1 MAYLLFLPIALYIAL
16 ATAAIQRQPR
26 TVSSMVLALYLGAV
40 AVASC
45 ALLIVGSTGDRLV
58 ARYAAAVVGILITW
72 FHWLF
77 LPLALIGLYFDTW
90 LRRQSRRQLAIALLA
105 TLAISAAL
113 DALIYANMRADS
125 MPAAVLTEYGFWPGW
140 WLARWKLSVLAGGVL
155 LLTQL
160 PVAIVIGAGIRAG
173 RMKLWRSG
181 LPLLLASVLSPLVSQ
196 LAPLSGHWAVTVAG
210 LSYALP
216 VLVLARTIQR
226 ASPEL
231 PVDRLLQSMIDSHS
245 EGAFVIDDE
254 RRVIWSDHQ
263 ITRWLGDNVLPL
275 GLVPPPITEFLR
287 QSAPLREAVL
297 ALLDTGDASAECA
310 VPDPAEAAD
319 ERVLRV
325 ERRPLQA
332 GTGLPGAQL
341 FVLRDITATRIRQN
355 LLERRQEVLALSA
368 FSADIASALDVD
380 EVIAR
385 ALAQVVAITRQDAAA
400 VALVDLRAPGGLR
413 LAGSTGLP
421 GIEDHARRWLS
432 LPDTLIA
439 RTIRRRELDIIGHI
453 TADSPHGARLLE
465 IGIQSIVTVPLIA
478 RERVIGV
485 LQAGRRT
492 PQTFEPLTIALIES
506 VGRQLAIAIENARL
520 HAEERAQRHL
530 AETLREVAGL
540 LAATNI
546 DDALQQMLTLLRRVL
561 IFDRASVLLTAEPGI
576 LRVRAHTGFLNV
588 ADGTPLDQVRIAIA
602 ERTYLQR
609 LFAER
614 QPQLVTDTIQDL
626 DWIAG
631 THPIGSW
638 IGVPLI
644 ARNQVLGC
652 FSVAHQQP
660 GHFTEEDLQIAM
672 AFAGQ
677 AVVAVENHQLI
688 TSEHRRRVQA
698 EVLQKTS
705 HDLVMSANLDQAMLT
720 ALSHLKTVLEFD
732 RAHIALLD
740 RSAGTWT
747 PRVSLPQPA
756 ILPADKT
763 LRLADFPLVAQ
774 AVEAKRP
781 LMIGDTRETPEWT
794 AARHSPQEIRNWMC
808 LPLIVRDHVIGL
820 LNIDSFEPRRF
831 SAEQFQIAQVF
842 ANQIAAAIEIFR
854 LLEAASRQNRAM
866 RALNT
871 ILAASNEALT
881 QENLMGVLLERVL
894 ETLGL
899 RAGAIHRRDVQRG
912 NLWLQAAYGLS
923 PETVAQLQRV
933 PFGTTLPKV
942 TAPGDGALAFTSVPL
957 VSHGSEIGLLSLCRP
972 LEAPL
977 SPTLQRLLPQIGQQ
991 LGVVMENATLFE
1003 DALRREA
1010 LSTNLGRLSL
1020 AISAQL
1026 DRDTVLNLICRES
1039 IAVFE
1044 AQGAYIWLIENGE
1057 LVGAAATGLA
1067 EDRFPGHRIDL
1078 RSTEQ
1083 LPARVLHAWQ
1093 AEYVNRVADSE
1104 ALDPGFVE
1112 MIGAKSVIAVPLLK
1126 ADIPVG
1132 TLLLTNTENADAFA
1146 GWQTEQIGLLGVQ
1159 AALAIQNATLFD
1171 EIRHRLDQ
1179 LRLVNEVGRYATA
1192 ILSPQSLI
1200 EGVADKLSDILHY
1213 DLVGLMLIE
1222 DDDLSVHSIF
1232 VRDDVLMASDE
1243 RALRAAI
1250 QTVGLQAVRQA
1261 EPILQNQTH
1270 MRGPTGT
1277 LRAPAPYCALA
1288 TPLIAADEVIGVLV
1302 VERHGYNSIMQEDLD
1317 VMEPLAAQLAISVAN
1332 ARLFEKVRQQTIE
1345 LEGRVLERTAE
1356 IRRQQER
1363 TEAIIGSVADAV
1375 IVFDLDGQVMMMNP
1389 VARTLFDQHDLDI
1402 DLSMRISALVTRA
1415 LAHNG
1420 ATPDLTEVIEAGA
1433 VALQVKAARVV
1444 DGERV
1449 LGSVAVL
1456 RDISQLKELDRM
1468 KDLFV
1473 SNVSHELRTPL
1484 ANLKLYLELLQQ
1496 GRPERREGYLQVMDR
1511 EVERLTRLIRDLL
1524 DLSRLQSEH
1533 RAERPR
1539 RREPVNLDEIIA
1551 LVIQDNLAWAE
1562 SKRETLRH
1570 EAETSPLPWVMGD
1583 SDQIV
1588 RALTNLIANALN
1600 YTPEHGEVIV
1610 RSRATGPEHGPAE
1623 WVIIEVSDTGIGIP
1637 DIELPHI
1644 FERFYRGTNV
1654 NPAIPGTGLGL
1665 AIIREIVEL
1674 HGGTVTVES
1683 REGAGSTFCLRLPA
1697 IASRVAAS

>member
-1 MAYLLFLPIALYIAL
+1 MAYLLFVPIALYIAL
-16 ATAAIQRQPR
+16 ATVAVQRQPR
-26 TVSSMVLALYLGAV
+26 TVSSTVLALYLGA
-40 AVASC
+40 AALASF
-45 ALLIVGSTGDRLV
+45 ALLIVSTTGQESIATPVAELV
-58 ARYAAAVVGILITW
+58 GVLTTW

-77 LPLALIGLYFDTW
+77 LPLALIGLYFDAW
-90 LRRQSRRQLAIALLA
+90 LRRQSRRRLAAGLALALLIG
-105 TLAISAAL
+105 LAL
-113 DALIYANMRADS
+113 DAIIVGALRHRAVPVVAD
-125 MPAAVLTEYGFWPGW
+125 TQHGFWPRW
-140 WLARWKLSVLAGGVL
+140 WLERWEWPALLGGLIAMLLPTAIVVFLSV
-155 LLTQL
+155 
-160 PVAIVIGAGIRAG
+160 RAG
-173 RMKLWRSG
+173 RMHPWRTG
-181 LPLLLASVLSPLVSQ
+181 LPLLLASLASLLAPFLVSVDR
-196 LAPLSGHWAVTVAG
+196 LWAVPLTG

-216 VLVLARTIQR
+216 VLVLTRTIR
-226 ASPEL
+226 RTSPEL
-231 PVDRLLQSMIDSHS
+231 SLGALLQSMIDSHS
-245 EGAFVIDDE
+245 AGALVTDDE

-263 ITRWLGDNVLPL
+263 VGRWLGGTAPPI
-275 GLVPPPITEFLR
+275 GLVPPPIAEFLR
-287 QSAPLREAVL
+287 QSAPLRETVL
-297 ALLDTGDASAECA
+297 ALLDTGEASAECT
-310 VPDPAEAAD
+310 VSDPAEASD

-332 GTGLPGAQL
+332 GAGLPDAQL
-341 FVLRDITATRIRQN
+341 FILRDITATRIRQD

-380 EVIAR
+380 EVIKR
-385 ALAQVVAITRQDAAA
+385 ALAQVVAMTHQDAAA
-400 VALVDLRAPGGLR
+400 VTLVEPRAPGGLR

-421 GIEDHARRWLS
+421 EIEGYAQRWLP
-432 LPDTLIA
+432 LHDTLIA
-439 RTIRRRELDIIGHI
+439 LTIRSREPSIIPQA

-465 IGIQSIVTVPLIA
+465 MGIQSVVTVPLVA

-485 LQAGRRT
+485 LQVGSRA
-492 PQTFEPLTIALIES
+492 PQTFEPVTIALIES

-540 LAATNI
+540 LATANI
-546 DDALQQMLTLLRRVL
+546 DDALQQMLALLRRVL
-561 IFDRASVLLTAEPGI
+561 TFDRASVLLTAEPGL

-588 ADGTPLDQVRIAIA
+588 ASEKPLDQVRIAIA
-602 ERTYLQR
+602 DRPYLQR

-614 QPQLVTDTIQDL
+614 QPQLVTDTTQDP

-631 THPIGSW
+631 THPLGSW

-644 ARNQVLGC
+644 ARDQVLGC

-688 TSEHRRRVQA
+688 AGEHRRRVQA
-698 EVLQKTS
+698 EMLQKAS
-705 HDLVMSANLDQAMLT
+705 HDLVMSANLDQAMFT

-747 PRVSLPQPA
+747 PRVSLPRPA
-756 ILPADKT
+756 KLPADKT
-763 LRLADFPLVAQ
+763 LRLADFPLVARV
-774 AVEAKRP
+774 VETKRP
-781 LMIGDTRETPEWT
+781 QMIDETRETPEWT
-794 AARHSPQEIRNWMC
+794 AARHTPQEIRNWMC

-820 LNIDSFEPRRF
+820 LNIDGFEPHRF
-831 SAEQFQIAQVF
+831 TAEQFQIAQVF
-842 ANQIAAAIEIFR
+842 ANQTAAAIEIFR

-871 ILAASNEALT
+871 ILSASNEALT
-881 QENLMGVLLERVL
+881 QENLMSVLLARVL
-894 ETLGL
+894 EALNL
-899 RAGAIHRRDVQRG
+899 RAGAIHRRDPQRG
-912 NLWLQAAYGLS
+912 DLMLQAAVGLP
-923 PETVAQLQRV
+923 PEAVAQLQRV
-933 PFGTTLPKV
+933 PLAATLPELA
-942 TAPGDGALAFTSVPL
+942 APGDGALAFTSVPL

-972 LEAPL
+972 PQAPFSPALEP
-977 SPTLQRLLPQIGQQ
+977 LLPQIGQQ

-1044 AQGAYIWLIENGE
+1044 AQGAYIWLIESGE
-1057 LVGAAATGLA
+1057 LIGAAATGLA
-1067 EDRFPGHRIDL
+1067 EDRFLGHRIDL
-1078 RSTEQ
+1078 RSTER

-1093 AEYVNRVADSE
+1093 AEYVNHVADSD
-1104 ALDPGFVE
+1104 ALDPDFVQ

-1126 ADIPVG
+1126 ADIPIG
-1132 TLLLTNTENADAFA
+1132 TLLLVNTENADAFA

-1200 EGVADKLSDILHY
+1200 EGVADKLSEILHY

-1232 VRDDVLMASDE
+1232 VRDDVLMTSDE
-1243 RALRAAI
+1243 RALRAAM

-1270 MRGPTGT
+1270 LRGPTGA

-1389 VARTLFDQHDLDI
+1389 VARALFDQHDLDM
-1402 DLSMRISALVTRA
+1402 DLSTRISALVTRA
-1415 LAHNG
+1415 LAQDG
-1420 ATPDLTEVIEAGA
+1420 ATPNLTEVIESGA

-1444 DGERV
+1444 DGERI

-1468 KDLFV
+1468 KDQFV

-1496 GRPERREGYLQVMDR
+1496 GRPERRDGYLQVMDR
-1511 EVERLTRLIRDLL
+1511 EVERLARLIRDLL

-1562 SKRETLRH
+1562 SKHEVLRH

-1583 SDQIV
+1583 PDQIV
-1588 RALTNLIANALN
+1588 RALTNLVANALN

-1610 RSRATGPEHGPAE
+1610 RSRAAGPEHSPAE

-1637 DIELPHI
+1637 AAELPHI

-1665 AIIREIVEL
+1665 AIIKEIVEL
-1674 HGGTVTVES
+1674 HGGTITVES
-1683 REGAGSTFCLRLPA
+1683 QEGAGSTFCLRLPA
-1697 IASRVAAS
+1697 ITARVAAS